1 VYTVSDLSK
10 TEKRSIAEALV
21 RKSMSIGRKPNGDFD
36 SVSITFN
43 STDPS
48 CEEFAYMVE
57 EECWKVG
64 AYTIARQY
72 ASGRNKVKYQL
83 TPGESLKRM
92 DPLAKSLAE
101 TMDVRMFIG
110 EDDDPAWSETVSDKV
125 KLTAPFRQKLFEI
138 MDGRGVKWVYF
149 GWPVA
154 GAAKAYGL
162 TVERFRKIFFNSI
175 RMSFSKE
182 LLDLCRFYSS
192 ALGKADRIH
201 ITSDD
206 TDLKF
211 SLKGR
216 PVIVDDAIISKE
228 DVAVGDV
235 GLNIP
240 SGEVFVAPLETTA
253 EGHIAFPIVVIPGF
267 GRVDNLSL
275 TFKGGK
281 VVAYEADSGK
291 EKFKKFLDANTGEKD
306 RIAELGIGCNPGAE
320 FTNGS
325 IIIDEKIYKTLH
337 IAIGNNTGSYHGTNK
352 ASSHLDMIKDMSKGK
367 LIVDGEV
374 VMERGIPVRG

>member
-1 VYTVSDLSK
+1 MSDLSK

-21 RKSMSIGRKPNGDFD
+21 RKSMSIGRKPNGDYD

-43 STDPS
+43 GTDPS
-48 CEEFAYMVE
+48 CEEFANMVE

-72 ASGRNKVKYQL
+72 ASLRSKVRYQL
-83 TPGESLKRM
+83 TPEESLKRM
-92 DPLAKSLAE
+92 DPLAKALAE

-110 EDDDPAWSETVSDKV
+110 EDEDPTWSETVSDKL

-138 MDGRGVKWVYF
+138 MDGRGVRWVYF

-182 LLDLCRFYSS
+182 LLDLCKFYSS
-192 ALGKADRIH
+192 ALSKADRVH
-201 ITSDD
+201 VESED
-206 TDLKF
+206 TDLRF
-211 SLKGR
+211 RVKGR

-228 DVAVGDV
+228 DLATGDV

-240 SGEVFVAPLETTA
+240 SGEAFVAPLETTA
-253 EGHIAFPIVVIPGF
+253 EGHITFPIVVIPGF
-267 GRVDNLSL
+267 GRIDGLSL

-352 ASSHLDMIKDMSKGK
+352 ASSHLDMIKDMSKGRLYVNGK
-367 LIVDGEV
+367 A
-374 VMERGIPVRG
+374 VMEGGHPVRK